1 MMQRSIEDK
10 VDNKCEQNAITM
22 ANEDNLKP
30 FKKGYDPRRE
40 NNGRPRKYVSELRSQ
55 GYKLSEVNDTIQVL
69 ISMTIDELKEVYTNP
84 KATILEKTIAS
95 AIRKS
100 IEKGSLYS
108 IETLLTRVYGK
119 PKEQVDLNASGGM
132 EIKVVY
138 SDANNDRTE

>member
-1 MMQRSIEDK
+1 
-10 VDNKCEQNAITM
+10 M
-22 ANEDNLKP
+22 ANNENLRP
-30 FKKGYDPRRE
+30 IQKGETRNP
-40 NNGRPRKYVSELRSQ
+40 NGRPRKYVSLLREQ

-138 SDANNDRTE
+138 SDGSNDRTE

>member
-1 MMQRSIEDK
+1 
-10 VDNKCEQNAITM
+10 M
-22 ANEDNLKP
+22 ANNENLKP
-30 FKKGYDPRRE
+30 IQKGETRNP
-40 NNGRPRKYVSELRSQ
+40 NGRPRKYVSLLREQ

-119 PKEQVDLNASGGM
+119 PKEQVDLNASGTM

-138 SDANNDRTE
+138 SDGSNDRTE

>member
-1 MMQRSIEDK
+1 
-10 VDNKCEQNAITM
+10 M
-22 ANEDNLKP
+22 ANEQNLKP
-30 FKKGYDPRRE
+30 FKKGEVANP
-40 NNGRPRKYVSELRSQ
+40 NGRPRKYVSELRAQ
-55 GYKLSEVNDTIQVL
+55 GYRLSEVNDAIQVL
-69 ISMTIDELKEVYTNP
+69 MSMTIDELKDVYTNP
-84 KATILEKTIAS
+84 KATVLEKTIAS

-138 SDANNDRTE
+138 SDGSNDRTQ

>member
-1 MMQRSIEDK
+1 
-10 VDNKCEQNAITM
+10 M
-22 ANEDNLKP
+22 ANNQNLKP
-30 FKKGYDPRRE
+30 FKKGEVANP
-40 NNGRPRKYVSELRSQ
+40 NGRPRKYVSELRAQ
-55 GYKLSEVNDTIQVL
+55 GYRLSEVNDAIQVL
-69 ISMTIDELKEVYTNP
+69 MSMTIDELKEVYTNP
-84 KATILEKTIAS
+84 KATVLEKTIAS

-138 SDANNDRTE
+138 SDGSNDRTQ

>member
-1 MMQRSIEDK
+1 
-10 VDNKCEQNAITM
+10 M
-22 ANEDNLKP
+22 ANEQNLKP
-30 FKKGYDPRRE
+30 FKKGEVANP
-40 NNGRPRKYVSELRSQ
+40 NGRPRKYVSELRAQ
-55 GYKLSEVNDTIQVL
+55 GYRLSEVNDAIQVL
-69 ISMTIDELKEVYTNP
+69 MSMTIDELKEVYTNP
-84 KATILEKTIAS
+84 KATVLEKTIAS

-138 SDANNDRTE
+138 SDGSNDRTQ

>member
-1 MMQRSIEDK
+1 
-10 VDNKCEQNAITM
+10 M
-22 ANEDNLKP
+22 ANNENLKP
-30 FKKGYDPRRE
+30 FKKGEVANP
-40 NNGRPRKYVSELRSQ
+40 NGRPRKYVSQLREQ

-132 EIKVVY
+132 QIEVVY
-138 SDANNDRTE
+138 KDVTNDSLEK